1 MRALFKRIFFPL
13 LFLLSCTHTHAD
25 VLPVIDLSG
34 ATFEDNQKIE
44 VADNWH
50 FYWNKYLFFGD
61 PVEGGVAVGKNLPWT
76 EIPDKENGFPAF
88 GYGTYALK
96 INLPSRTDTNLA
108 FKMRRVK
115 TAYALY
121 VDGHLVGRMGEL
133 DNYPFSLT
141 TPDNNTGVLTFQ
153 VPIEKTEI
161 SVFIHV
167 SNTAYYRGGLDQPP
181 VLSYGYAANTST
193 SGDYIS
199 AAFISGAL
207 LFMGLYHFGLWLK
220 RRQHTTSLY
229 FSILAIAVGV
239 RVFFTYKLFYYVVPS
254 ISEELM
260 LRLEISLAFTA
271 LPFLHIFISS
281 VFPNE
286 ANKYM
291 TRMSWI
297 IWAALM
303 CITLFT
309 NLKIVGEALLPFKL
323 YFVVTLVHNIYMGV
337 NATIKKRE
345 GSLLFSFGF
354 IVALI
359 TGIHDVLFEN
369 NTIYGYG
376 KPIFPFG
383 VLAFVFIQCVLHALH
398 FSRAFRDLE
407 ILTNTLEIQVQDR
420 TKELSEA
427 HQEAK
432 KSHEETKYLSN
443 SIINLL
449 EDERKSIARELH
461 DDFGQSIR
469 GAGLYAETISR
480 RLSNVESDNKDIRAC
495 IENADKIVSELKEV
509 YQKNRNLLRRL
520 RPEIIDTL
528 GLESAI
534 EELLDNYRR
543 NDYQITFECNAD
555 VLKLDNKEKITIYRI
570 LQEAI
575 TNILKYAE
583 TKTFAVSLMET
594 EDQFI
599 FVVSDNGKGFDV
611 STARGVGLISMR
623 ERMTDIGGTIVVQ
636 SEVSKGTTITAKFP
650 KNKSI

>member
-1 MRALFKRIFFPL
+1 MTAFYRKIFLSIFIL
-13 LFLLSCTHTHAD
+13 LFCSYIHAD
-25 VLPVIDLSG
+25 EFPIIDLSEQTLEG
-34 ATFEDNQKIE
+34 NSQIE
-44 VADNWH
+44 ITEEWR
-50 FYWNKYLFFGD
+50 FYWDRYIFFGE
-61 PVEGGVAVGKNLPWT
+61 PVAGGYTVGKTLPWT
-76 EIPDKENGFPAF
+76 TIPDETKGFPAF
-88 GYGTYALK
+88 GHGTYALK
-96 INLPSRTDTNLA
+96 IKLPARTDTNLA

-121 VDGHLVGRMGEL
+121 VDGNLVGRMGTL
-133 DNYPFSLT
+133 DRYPFTLSA
-141 TPDNNTGVLTFQ
+141 PDNTSGVITFQ
-153 VPIEKTEI
+153 VPIDQNQI

-167 SNTAYYRGGLDQPP
+167 SNSAYYRGGLDQPP
-181 VLSYGYAANTST
+181 VLSYAHTAHTTKSA
-193 SGDYIS
+193 DHIS
-199 AAFISGAL
+199 AAFIAGAL

-239 RVFFTYKLFYYVVPS
+239 RVFFTYKLFYYLFPT

-291 TRMSWI
+291 TRMSWV
-297 IWAALM
+297 IWVALM

-309 NLKIVGEALLPFKL
+309 NLKIVGETLLPFKM

-337 NATIKKRE
+337 NAMIRKRE

-383 VLAFVFIQCVLHALH
+383 VLAFVFIQCVLHALR
-398 FSRAFRDLE
+398 FSRAFRSLE
-407 ILTNTLEIQVQDR
+407 ILTDTLETQVQQR
-420 TKELSEA
+420 TKELSES

-432 KSHEETKYLSN
+432 KAHEETKYLSN
-443 SIINLL
+443 AIINLL

-480 RLSNVESDNKDIRAC
+480 KLTSVESDNKEIKAC

-543 NDYQITFECNAD
+543 NDYQINFECDAD

-575 TNILKYAE
+575 TNILKYAD
-583 TKTFAVSLMET
+583 TKTFDVSLKEAK
-594 EDQFI
+594 DQFI
-599 FVVSDNGKGFDV
+599 FVISDNGKGFDV

-623 ERMTDIGGTIVVQ
+623 ERMTDIGGTVDVQ
-636 SEVSKGTTITAKFP
+636 SEINKGTTITAKFP
-650 KNKSI
+650 KHNAI